1 MKEVQL
7 YASAHADPAHIRE
20 FFEKNLLRENEAPI
34 AFFDGI
40 FYAAKNERVGGLAFH
55 DYLIFSDQSIY
66 LWARGIHKDVL
77 DRFPIGVVSASA
89 KPTDEGFAAINLA
102 ISKPNSEPI
111 CLIFDVVPIDEA
123 EKLVALHFAIE
134 AEIEKTVGKNFDQRL
149 PKDVAQKLVE
159 IARKHLP
166 LKSFFIYDKSAQEPA
181 PVAEPEPPP
190 NAEVWNGT
198 IIYGDDMLSRI
209 KRYRAGNVNEFRQSE
224 SRKGEF
230 RQNEFRPPY
239 SNGMR
244 NGGYDAEFL
253 RNEPRGRFGPP
264 PFGPPPMPDLS
275 GLFSKFDMVSLK
287 RAEAAAKDILS
298 NIPERYREQ
307 AKKDLAQM
315 PERLKESLNALN
327 ELITNLAENPQAQNV
342 VIQTIATAVKND
354 GLLGAML
361 KAMSL
366 AKQTAEKAV
375 SPDGFASTAPPQSEG
390 ETSAPPADEQP
401 VERKKKIKIR
411 VE

>member
-20 FFEKNLLRENEAPI
+20 FFEKKLLRENEVPI

-89 KPTDEGFAAINLA
+89 KQTDEGFAAINLT
-102 ISKPNSEPI
+102 ISKPNGEAI

-123 EKLVALHFAIE
+123 EKIVALHFAIE
-134 AEIEKTVGKNFDQRL
+134 TEIEKAVGKNFEQQLPKALAQRL
-149 PKDVAQKLVE
+149 VE
-159 IARKHLP
+159 MARKNLP
-166 LKSFFIYDKSAQEPA
+166 SRTFFIYDASEPA
-181 PVAEPEPPP
+181 PAPPPPVAEPETPPQ
-190 NAEVWNGT
+190 AEVWNGT
-198 IIYGDDMLSRI
+198 IIYGDDMLSRL
-209 KRYRAGNVNEFRQSE
+209 KRYRAGNENEFRQS
-224 SRKGEF
+224 SSQRT
-230 RQNEFRPPY
+230 
-239 SNGMR
+239 R
-244 NGGYDAEFL
+244 NGYDAEFL
-253 RNEPRGRFGPP
+253 RNEPRGRFGPS
-264 PFGPPPMPDLS
+264 PFGPPPPMPDFAS
-275 GLFSKFDMVSLK
+275 LFSKFDIVSLK

-298 NIPERYREQ
+298 NIPEQYREQ

-342 VIQTIATAVKND
+342 VIQTITTAVKND
-354 GLLGAML
+354 GLFGSIL

-366 AKQTAEKAV
+366 AKQTAERAV
-375 SPDGFASTAPPQSEG
+375 SPDGFAAATTTPPPNPNGDSEPQATD
-390 ETSAPPADEQP
+390 EPPI
-401 VERKKKIKIR
+401 ERKKKIKIR